1 MRWKDSFYMNSVL
14 MQKDKLIKFSK
25 VFKED
30 DDVWVL
36 NCGTFMFLIKA
47 ENVKNFW
54 FFESLI

>member
-30 DDVWVL
+30 DDV
-36 NCGTFMFLIKA
+36 
-47 ENVKNFW
+47 
-54 FFESLI
+54 